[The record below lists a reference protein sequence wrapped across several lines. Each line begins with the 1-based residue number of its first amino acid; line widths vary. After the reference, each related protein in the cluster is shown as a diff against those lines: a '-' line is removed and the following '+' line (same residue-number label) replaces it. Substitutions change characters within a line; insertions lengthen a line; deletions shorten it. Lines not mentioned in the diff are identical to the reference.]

1 MPDRTKGKIK
11 SIDFSDID
19 GIAILIREK
28 NFNLNIVKKIA
39 DIAKKE
45 KKLK

>member
-1 MPDRTKGKIK
+1 MPDKTKGKIK

-28 NFNLNIVKKIA
+28 ILI
-39 DIAKKE
+39 
-45 KKLK
+45 